1 MKRRPAICALERSSP
16 RNSSTSCSRAE
27 TLPPAALSP
36 QCADDR
42 TPAAESVARS
52 VVVTDATPWP
62 SPDPGDDARAAG
74 IAIRTDKELSHGEDR
89 HEDPATDPSELDM
102 AKVEQFMHQVV
113 GDLGASLSAVL
124 IHVGDRLGLYRAMG
138 DAKPVTSNELA
149 ERTGLA
155 ERYVREWLHNQAAG
169 GWITYDPRNT
179 TFTLPAEHAILIA
192 DESQPTFLLG
202 GFDFVASAWAD
213 ENNVVDVFRT
223 GKGIGWH
230 EHDHRL
236 FTGTERFF
244 RPGYQANLVSAWLP
258 ALDGVV
264 ERLDAGARVADV
276 GCGHGAATILLG
288 ESFPEL
294 RCRGLRLPRRV
305 DPLGPQARGR
315 SRRRGSCPFEVAGAK
330 DFAGNYDL
338 VCLFDCLHDMG
349 DPVGAARHVREQLA
363 PGGTL
368 LLVEPA
374 AADTPEQNHHPLGR
388 LFYAA
393 STMICTPAS
402 LAEEVGLGLGNQV
415 GFAGLTEILGQAGF
429 SHVRLATTTPVNLVI
444 EARA

>member
-1 MKRRPAICALERSSP
+1 MTK
-16 RNSSTSCSRAE
+16 TE
-27 TLPPAALSP
+27 TQP
-36 QCADDR
+36 
-42 TPAAESVARS
+42 VA
-52 VVVTDATPWP
+52 
-62 SPDPGDDARAAG
+62 
-74 IAIRTDKELSHGEDR
+74 
-89 HEDPATDPSELDM
+89 LDM
-102 AKVEQFMHQVV
+102 EKVEHFMHQVV
-113 GDLGASLSAVL
+113 GDLGAALSAVL

-138 DAKPVTSNELA
+138 DAQPVTSPQLA

-155 ERYVREWLHNQAAG
+155 ERYVREWLHNQAAA
-169 GWITYDPRNT
+169 GWVTYDAAGA
-179 TFTLPAEHAILIA
+179 TFTLPAEHALLVA

-213 ENNVVDVFRT
+213 ESTYADAFRT
-223 GKGIGWH
+223 GTGIGWH

-236 FTGTERFF
+236 FSGTERFF
-244 RPGYQANLVSAWLP
+244 RPGYQANLVSSWLP

-264 ERLDAGARVADV
+264 ARLESGAKVADI

-288 ESFPEL
+288 ESFPKSTVV
-294 RCRGLRLPRRV
+294 GF
-305 DPLGPQARGR
+305 DYHDGSIAAAR
-315 SRRRGSCPFEVAGAK
+315 SRATEAAVSDRVTFQVAGAK
-330 DFAGNYDL
+330 DFTGVYDL

-374 AADTPEQNHHPLGR
+374 AADRPEDNHHPLGR

-393 STMICTPAS
+393 SSMICTPAS
-402 LAEEVGLGLGNQV
+402 LAQEVGLGLGNQV
-415 GFAGLTEILGQAGF
+415 GLARLTEILHEAGF
-429 SHVRLATTTPVNLVI
+429 SHVRLATSTPVNLVI